1 MMKDIRTPSIYYEN
15 ADTRSAQMERLKGK
29 LDDLLDALHALRNK
43 KNTTSATKKIVDDE
57 MFKLEQKRYQFH
69 SHRHARDVIDALTSG
84 SHDDSVEAIKEALDL
99 KAFFR
104 VEPYM
109 VEGGEQIENQVF
121 GDS

>member
-1 MMKDIRTPSIYYEN
+1 
-15 ADTRSAQMERLKGK
+15 
-29 LDDLLDALHALRNK
+29 
-43 KNTTSATKKIVDDE
+43 

-69 SHRHARDVIDALTSG
+69 SHRHARCDRCSYIWQ
-84 SHDDSVEAIKEALDL
+84 HDDSVEAIKEALDL
-99 KAFFR
+99 KAFLR

>member
-1 MMKDIRTPSIYYEN
+1 MRDPRNLCLFRGCVNKVDPL
-15 ADTRSAQMERLKGK
+15 ERLKGK
-29 LDDLLDALHALRNK
+29 LDDLLDALATLREKSSINLPPK
-43 KNTTSATKKIVDDE
+43 DCDDE

-69 SHRHARDVIDALTSG
+69 SHRHARDVIDALASA
-84 SHDDSVEAIKEALDL
+84 HDDSVEAIKEALDL

>member
-1 MMKDIRTPSIYYEN
+1 MRDPRTPSVYYED
-15 ADTRSAQMERLKGK
+15 ATSKVDPLERLKGK
-29 LDDLLDALHALRNK
+29 LDDLLDALATLREK
-43 KNTTSATKKIVDDE
+43 SSTTPATKRIVDDE

>member
-1 MMKDIRTPSIYYEN
+1 MRDPRTPSVYYEDAVN
-15 ADTRSAQMERLKGK
+15 KVDPLERLKGK
-29 LDDLLDALHALRNK
+29 LDDLLDALATLREK
-43 KNTTSATKKIVDDE
+43 SSTTPATKRIVDDE

>member
-1 MMKDIRTPSIYYEN
+1 MRDPRTPSVYYE
-15 ADTRSAQMERLKGK
+15 DSANKIDPLERLKGK
-29 LDDLLDALHALRNK
+29 LDDLLDALATLREK
-43 KNTTSATKKIVDDE
+43 SSTTPATKRIVD
-57 MFKLEQKRYQFH
+57 
-69 SHRHARDVIDALTSG
+69 DVIDALTSC
-84 SHDDSVEAIKEALDL
+84 SHDDSVEAIKEALDS

>member
-1 MMKDIRTPSIYYEN
+1 MRDPREPSVYFEDAVN
-15 ADTRSAQMERLKGK
+15 KVDPLERLKGK
-29 LDDLLDALHALRNK
+29 LDDLLDALATLRDK
-43 KNTTSATKKIVDDE
+43 KSTTPATKKIVDDE

>member
-1 MMKDIRTPSIYYEN
+1 MRDPRTPSVYYE
-15 ADTRSAQMERLKGK
+15 DSSSKVDPLERLKGK
-29 LDDLLDALHALRNK
+29 LDDLLDALATLREK
-43 KNTTSATKKIVDDE
+43 SSTTPATKRIVDDE
-57 MFKLEQKRYQFH
+57 MFKLEQKRYQYH
-69 SHRHARDVIDALTSG
+69 SHHHVRDVIDALTSG

>member
-1 MMKDIRTPSIYYEN
+1 MKDPRTPSVYYEDSVN
-15 ADTRSAQMERLKGK
+15 KVDPLEKLKGK
-29 LDDLLDALHALRNK
+29 LDDLLDALATLREK
-43 KNTTSATKKIVDDE
+43 SSTTPATKRIVDDE

>member
-1 MMKDIRTPSIYYEN
+1 MRDPRTPSVYYEDAAN
-15 ADTRSAQMERLKGK
+15 KVDPLERLKGK
-29 LDDLLDALHALRNK
+29 LDDLLDALATLREK
-43 KNTTSATKKIVDDE
+43 SSTTPATKRIVDDE

-69 SHRHARDVIDALTSG
+69 SHRHARDVIDSLTSG

>member
-1 MMKDIRTPSIYYEN
+1 MKDPREPYVYYE
-15 ADTRSAQMERLKGK
+15 DPDIKVDPLEKLKGK
-29 LDDLLDALHALRNK
+29 LDDLLDALATLREK
-43 KNTTSATKKIVDDE
+43 SSTTPATKQIVDDE
-57 MFKLEQKRYQFH
+57 MFKLEQKRYQYH
-69 SHRHARDVIDALTSG
+69 SHRHARDVIDALASG
-84 SHDDSVEAIKEALDL
+84 GHDNSIEAIKEALDL

>member
-1 MMKDIRTPSIYYEN
+1 MKDPRTPSVYYEDAVN
-15 ADTRSAQMERLKGK
+15 KVDPLERLKGK
-29 LDDLLDALHALRNK
+29 LDDLLDALATLREK
-43 KNTTSATKKIVDDE
+43 SSTTPATKRIVDDE

>member
-1 MMKDIRTPSIYYEN
+1 MRDPRTPSVYYEDAVN
-15 ADTRSAQMERLKGK
+15 KVDLLERLKGK
-29 LDDLLDALHALRNK
+29 LDDLLDALATLREK
-43 KNTTSATKKIVDDE
+43 SSTTPATKRIVDDE

-104 VEPYM
+104 IEPYM

>member
-1 MMKDIRTPSIYYEN
+1 MRDPRTPSVYYEDATN
-15 ADTRSAQMERLKGK
+15 KVDPLEKLKGK
-29 LDDLLDALHALRNK
+29 LDDLLDALATLREK
-43 KNTTSATKKIVDDE
+43 SSTTPATKRIVDDE